1 MSLSRFQESDMAPAV
16 VSYLTSLGYDVRSEL
31 MDTDIIGIHEQ
42 DIPLA
47 QSAHDTFLATK
58 RWPTTALRSIGVE
71 LKRQFSVDVI
81 AQAARAKRRFGAGAI
96 VVPEPVT
103 TKGRINTKSVDKA
116 KEICAALGVS
126 LLFYCKDGT
135 LRVVHE
141 CAIPSSATFSTKSF
155 VREFLGRSKD
165 INVGGTTGIKR
176 MTAYAEATCK
186 IVSFL
191 HQAGVAHIRS
201 IADAT
206 GEPKT
211 ASILSKNHKK
221 LFTFVSCNGKR
232 NGYYCLT
239 SAGRAYAS
247 EANAQ
252 LAAMTLETEWPTC
265 EVPSQW
271 KEAFEAMKIETMK
284 KSEINA

>member
-1 MSLSRFQESDMAPAV
+1 MAPAV
-16 VSYLTSLGYDVRSEL
+16 VSYLTGLGYDVRSEL
-31 MDTDIIGIHEQ
+31 MDTDIVGIHAQ
-42 DIPLA
+42 DIARA
-47 QSAHDTFLATK
+47 QDSHAVFLKTK
-58 RWPTTALRSIGVE
+58 RWPTTPLRSIGVE
-71 LKRQFSVDVI
+71 LKRQFSIDVI

-103 TKGRINTKSVDKA
+103 SKGAINTKSAEKA
-116 KEICAALGVS
+116 AEICTALGVS

-141 CAIPSSATFSTKSF
+141 CDIPSSATFSTKSF

-165 INVGGTTGIKR
+165 MNVGGTTGIKR
-176 MTAYAEATCK
+176 MTSYAEATCK

-191 HQAGVAHIRS
+191 GQVGVAHIRS
-201 IADAT
+201 IAAAT

-221 LFTFVSCNGKR
+221 LFTFVCCNGKR

-239 SAGRAYAS
+239 DKGRAAL
-247 EANAQ
+247 EETNAQ
-252 LAAMTLETEWPTC
+252 LAAMTLSTHWPTYD
-265 EVPSQW
+265 VPAEW
-271 KEAFEAMKIETMK
+271 RAAFDFMK
-284 KSEINA
+284 KSAISA